1 MSNDALVAGAS
12 FLSSGFAKKL
22 GIAVNTIRATAVYAA
37 YRANVHDVVVFDASL
52 SLSFAVALDAAPPK
66 EKPGNVVVAGA
77 VADAGAGVLGL
88 APNGPPPSKPP
99 AGAAGVADAFA
110 VELAGAAAVGAE
122 PNNPPEGATAGAIWR
137 NVSE

>member
-1 MSNDALVAGAS
+1 MMDLMRTQVTTRPHGAAGPP
-12 FLSSGFAKKL
+12 G
-22 GIAVNTIRATAVYAA
+22 AA
-37 YRANVHDVVVFDASL
+37 
-52 SLSFAVALDAAPPK
+52 
-66 EKPGNVVVAGA
+66 
-77 VADAGAGVLGL
+77 ADAGAGVLGF
-88 APNGPPPSKPP
+88 APNSPPPSKPP